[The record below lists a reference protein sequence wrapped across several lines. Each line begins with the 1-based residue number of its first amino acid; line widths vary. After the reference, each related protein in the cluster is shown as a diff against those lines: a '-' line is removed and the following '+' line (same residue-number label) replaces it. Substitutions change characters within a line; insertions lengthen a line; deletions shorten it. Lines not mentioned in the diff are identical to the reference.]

1 MSLIDHIHRCQNA
14 DMAKFLPWYINDGRI
29 GDVQAGWVRRDIAA
43 RLAGYPTVF
52 SVDANQV
59 QLKPHL
65 ANFGHRS
72 AAVGDVAR
80 DLYEAGAFTGWR
92 GEWFPVLPRFGET
105 PLMRLERSAVPM
117 FGVHGYGV
125 HMNGYV
131 RDGDRIKLWVGKRAA
146 DRPIEPGKLDHL
158 VAGGIPLGMSPQE
171 CLRKECEEEADI
183 SASLAAQ
190 ARPVGAIRYR
200 MEHDGWLRNDTMFVY
215 DLELPADFRPRNNDG
230 EIESFRLMEL
240 DEARAILAAGED
252 FKFNVAL
259 VVIDFLIRHGYVTPD
274 DADYSELALGMWQ
287 HEME

>member
-14 DMAKFLPWYINDGRI
+14 DMAKFLPWRI
-29 GDVQAGWVRRDIAA
+29 GGLRAGWVRRDIAE
-43 RLAGYPTVF
+43 RLASYPTVF
-52 SVDANQV
+52 SVDDKHV
-59 QLKPHL
+59 TLKPHL
-65 ANFGHRS
+65 ANFDHRS

-80 DLYEAGAFTGWR
+80 DLYERDAFTGWR

-105 PLMRLERSAVPM
+105 PLMRLERSAVPV

-131 RDGDRIKLWVGKRAA
+131 RDGDRIRLWVGKRAA

-158 VAGGIPLGMSPQE
+158 VAGGIPLGMRPQE
-171 CLRKECEEEADI
+171 CLGKECKEEADI

-215 DLELPADFRPRNNDG
+215 DLELPADFQPRNNDG

-240 DEARAILAAGED
+240 DEVRGILAAGED

-259 VVIDFLIRHGYVTPD
+259 VVIDFLIRHGHIAPD
-274 DADYSELALGMWQ
+274 DPDYSELALGMWQ